1 MLTLINRFSKYIIFI
16 LSLLLITVSSAQDE
30 GAINI
35 TNIDGSSGQLLATD
49 GNGQLYRLTLVPL
62 SKAQASAITS
72 TTAQTDITSDRDEN
86 ISILDVDANGE
97 VDALT
102 DGLLL
107 LRSMFELTDDA
118 LVTGV
123 VDSANCKECDA
134 EGIDSYI
141 TSIKGTTYGGLTP
154 EAGPAG
160 PQGEKGDKGDTGPAG
175 PQGEKGDTGPQGV
188 AGADGAKGDTGSQGI
203 AGATGAKGDTGSQG
217 LAGAKGDTGE
227 KGAKG
232 DTGSQGVAGANG
244 TDGSDGANGASG
256 GAVGIS
262 FSMELTGMPTEW
274 SNNGPPLNLIVD
286 SQGPYILY
294 TGEDSHNNNIIPL
307 LAKNFEFIHLEG
319 NSWAG
324 SPTPSP
330 GDFPIAEH
338 VQANNVFI
346 TPINGHKLPQL
357 GPQASSTRS
366 YNNFY
371 GFRVPQDGQMVG
383 FQINYIQKP
392 MTGQFYAMYYD
403 PNSGQP
409 RVIFN
414 KGGPLV
420 GKMNSSS
427 PISQSYASGNT
438 IWVDSVS
445 IPVKANGFIFVISDL
460 SMRFPSGVYSSN
472 WNSAI
477 GPGPTIPFRPPSGKI
492 HATVYITY
500 D

>member
-1 MLTLINRFSKYIIFI
+1 MLTLINRFSKYSIVI
-16 LSLLLITVSSAQDE
+16 LGFL
-30 GAINI
+30 
-35 TNIDGSSGQLLATD
+35 
-49 GNGQLYRLTLVPL
+49 
-62 SKAQASAITS
+62 AITLS
-72 TTAQTDITSDRDEN
+72 HAQEDRAED

-175 PQGEKGDTGPQGV
+175 PQGEKGI
-188 AGADGAKGDTGSQGI
+188 KGDTGSQGI
-203 AGATGAKGDTGSQG
+203 AGTDGAKGDTGAQG
-217 LAGAKGDTGE
+217 E
-227 KGAKG
+227 KG

-383 FQINYIQKP
+383 FQINYIQKA
-392 MTGQFYAMYYD
+392 MTGQFYAMYYS
-403 PNSGQP
+403 PNAGTP
-409 RVIFN
+409 TVIFN

-420 GKMNSSS
+420 GNMNSSG

-438 IWVDSVS
+438 LWDENAS
-445 IPVKANGFIFVISDL
+445 IPVKANGFIFVMSDL
-460 SMRFPSGVYSSN
+460 SFRSPSGVYSSN
-472 WNSAI
+472 WNSQI

-492 HATVYITY
+492 HATVYVTY

>member
-1 MLTLINRFSKYIIFI
+1 MLTLINRFSKYSIVI
-16 LSLLLITVSSAQDE
+16 LGFL
-30 GAINI
+30 
-35 TNIDGSSGQLLATD
+35 
-49 GNGQLYRLTLVPL
+49 
-62 SKAQASAITS
+62 AITLS
-72 TTAQTDITSDRDEN
+72 HAQEDRAED

-160 PQGEKGDKGDTGPAG
+160 PQGEKGDKGDTGPQGEKGDKGDTG

-262 FSMELTGMPTEW
+262 FSMELTGSPTSW
-274 SNNGPPLNLIVD
+274 SNNAPPPNLTVD

-294 TGEDSHNNNIIPL
+294 TGEDSNNNGIIPL

-319 NSWAG
+319 NSFSG
-324 SPTPSP
+324 GPTPSP
-330 GDFPIAEH
+330 GDFPMVDFI
-338 VQANNVFI
+338 QQNNI
-346 TPINGHKLPQL
+346 YTTPINGHKLPQL
-357 GPQASSTRS
+357 GPQPTGSTS

-420 GKMNSSS
+420 GNMNSSG
-427 PISQSYASGNT
+427 PISVNYASGNT
-438 IWVDSVS
+438 LWDDSVT
-445 IPVKANGFIFVISDL
+445 IPVKANGFIFVMSDL
-460 SMRFPSGVYSSN
+460 SFRFPSGVYANN
-472 WNSAI
+472 WNGPS
-477 GPGPTIPFRPPSGKI
+477 GPGPSIPFRPPTGKI
-492 HATVYITY
+492 HATVYVTY

>member
-1 MLTLINRFSKYIIFI
+1 MLTLINRFSKYSIVI
-16 LSLLLITVSSAQDE
+16 LGFL
-30 GAINI
+30 
-35 TNIDGSSGQLLATD
+35 
-49 GNGQLYRLTLVPL
+49 
-62 SKAQASAITS
+62 AITLS
-72 TTAQTDITSDRDEN
+72 HAQEDRAED

-160 PQGEKGDKGDTGPAG
+160 PQGEKGDKGDTGPQGEKGDKGDTG

-294 TGEDSHNNNIIPL
+294 TGEDSNNNNIVPL

-319 NSWAG
+319 NSWSGA
-324 SPTPSP
+324 PTPSP
-330 GDFPIAEH
+330 GDFPIEDFI
-338 VQANNVFI
+338 QQNNI
-346 TPINGHKLPQL
+346 YTTPVNGHKLPQL
-357 GPQASSTRS
+357 GPQPTTSTS

-383 FQINYIQKP
+383 FQINYIQKA
-392 MTGQFYAMYYD
+392 MTGQFYAMYYS
-403 PNSGQP
+403 PNAGTP
-409 RVIFN
+409 TVIFN

-420 GKMNSSS
+420 GNMNSSG

-438 IWVDSVS
+438 LWDENAS
-445 IPVKANGFIFVISDL
+445 IPVKANGFIFVMSDL
-460 SMRFPSGVYSSN
+460 SFRSPSGVYANN
-472 WNSAI
+472 WNSPV
-477 GPGPTIPFRPPSGKI
+477 GPGPSIPFRPPTGKI
-492 HATVYITY
+492 HATVYVTY

>member
-1 MLTLINRFSKYIIFI
+1 MLTLLNRFSKYSIVIFVFLAI
-16 LSLLLITVSSAQDE
+16 TLSHAQDE
-30 GAINI
+30 RAE
-35 TNIDGSSGQLLATD
+35 D
-49 GNGQLYRLTLVPL
+49 
-62 SKAQASAITS
+62 
-72 TTAQTDITSDRDEN
+72 

-123 VDSANCKECDA
+123 VDSTNCKECDA

-160 PQGEKGDKGDTGPAG
+160 PQGEKGDKGDTGA
-175 PQGEKGDTGPQGV
+175 Q
-188 AGADGAKGDTGSQGI
+188 GAKGDTGAAGADGSDGATGAQG
-203 AGATGAKGDTGSQG
+203 AKGDTGATGAKGDTGSQG
-217 LAGAKGDTGE
+217 
-227 KGAKG
+227 
-232 DTGSQGVAGANG
+232 VA
-244 TDGSDGANGASG
+244 GANGASG

-262 FSMELTGMPTEW
+262 FSMELTGSPTQW
-274 SNNGPPLNLIVD
+274 SNNAPPQNVNVD
-286 SQGPYILY
+286 PLGPYILY
-294 TGEDSHNNNIIPL
+294 TGEDSNNNNIIPF

-319 NSWAG
+319 NSWNGA
-324 SPTPSP
+324 PTPSP
-330 GDFPIAEH
+330 GDFPIEDFI
-338 VQANNVFI
+338 QQNNI
-346 TPINGHKLPQL
+346 YTTPINGHKLPQL
-357 GPQASSTRS
+357 GPQPTGRAS

-420 GKMNSSS
+420 GNMNSSG

-438 IWVDSVS
+438 IWDDSVT
-445 IPVKANGFIFVISDL
+445 IPVKANGFIFVMSDL
-460 SMRFPSGVYSSN
+460 SFRSPSGVYSSN
-472 WNSAI
+472 WNSQI
-477 GPGPTIPFRPPSGKI
+477 GPGPSIPFRPPSGKI

>member
-1 MLTLINRFSKYIIFI
+1 MPPQLTGLFKILLTIPLVLVIN
-16 LSLLLITVSSAQDE
+16 LSYSDS
-30 GAINI
+30 NR
-35 TNIDGSSGQLLATD
+35 TD
-49 GNGQLYRLTLVPL
+49 DV
-62 SKAQASAITS
+62 
-72 TTAQTDITSDRDEN
+72 
-86 ISILDVDANGE
+86 SILDVDANGE

-107 LRSMFELTDDA
+107 LRSMFKLTDDA

-154 EAGPAG
+154 ESGPAG

-175 PQGEKGDTGPQGV
+175 PQGEKGI
-188 AGADGAKGDTGSQGI
+188 KGDTGSQGI
-203 AGATGAKGDTGSQG
+203 AGTDGAKGDTGATGAKGDTGSQG
-217 LAGAKGDTGE
+217 
-227 KGAKG
+227 
-232 DTGSQGVAGANG
+232 VA
-244 TDGSDGANGASG
+244 GANGASG

-262 FSMELTGMPTEW
+262 FSMELRGSPTQW
-274 SNNGPPLNLIVD
+274 SNNAPPQNVLVD
-286 SQGPYILY
+286 PAGPYILY
-294 TGEDSHNNNIIPL
+294 TGEDSNNNNIVPL

-319 NSWAG
+319 NSWNAA
-324 SPTPSP
+324 PTPSP
-330 GDFPIAEH
+330 GDFPIEDFI
-338 VQANNVFI
+338 QQNNI
-346 TPINGHKLPQL
+346 YTTPMNGHKLPQL
-357 GPQASSTRS
+357 GPQPTGSVS

-420 GKMNSSS
+420 GNMNSSG

-438 IWVDSVS
+438 IWDDSVS

-460 SMRFPSGVYSSN
+460 SMRSPNGVYSSN
-472 WNSAI
+472 WNSQM

>member
-1 MLTLINRFSKYIIFI
+1 MLTLINRFSKYSIVI
-16 LSLLLITVSSAQDE
+16 LGFL
-30 GAINI
+30 
-35 TNIDGSSGQLLATD
+35 
-49 GNGQLYRLTLVPL
+49 
-62 SKAQASAITS
+62 AITLS
-72 TTAQTDITSDRDEN
+72 HAQEDRAED

-160 PQGEKGDKGDTGPAG
+160 PQGEKGDKGDTGPQGEKGDKGDTG

-262 FSMELTGMPTEW
+262 FSMELTGSPTDW
-274 SNNGPPLNLIVD
+274 SNNAPPQNVVVD
-286 SQGPYILY
+286 PLGPYILY
-294 TGEDSHNNNIIPL
+294 TGEDSNNNNIVPL

-319 NSWAG
+319 NSWSGA
-324 SPTPSP
+324 PTPSP
-330 GDFPIAEH
+330 GDFPIEDFI
-338 VQANNVFI
+338 QQNNI
-346 TPINGHKLPQL
+346 YTTPINGHKLPQL
-357 GPQASSTRS
+357 GPQPTGSTS

-392 MTGQFYAMYYD
+392 MTGQFYAMYYHG
-403 PNSGQP
+403 NSGNP
-409 RVIFN
+409 LVIFN

-420 GKMNSSS
+420 GNMNSSG

-438 IWVDSVS
+438 LWDENTS
-445 IPVKANGFIFVISDL
+445 IPVKANGFIFVMSDL
-460 SMRFPSGVYSSN
+460 SFRSPSGAYSSN
-472 WNSAI
+472 WNSQI

-492 HATVYITY
+492 HATVYVTY

>member
-1 MLTLINRFSKYIIFI
+1 MLTLINRFSKYSIVI
-16 LSLLLITVSSAQDE
+16 LGFL
-30 GAINI
+30 
-35 TNIDGSSGQLLATD
+35 
-49 GNGQLYRLTLVPL
+49 
-62 SKAQASAITS
+62 AITLS
-72 TTAQTDITSDRDEN
+72 HAQEDRAED

-203 AGATGAKGDTGSQG
+203 AGATGAKGDIGSQG
-217 LAGAKGDTGE
+217 LAGAKGDTGATGP
-227 KGAKG
+227 KGDTGAKG
-232 DTGSQGVAGANG
+232 DTGSQGVAGTNG

-262 FSMELTGMPTEW
+262 FSMELRGSPTQW
-274 SNNGPPLNLIVD
+274 SNNAPPQNLIVD

-294 TGEDSHNNNIIPL
+294 TGEDSNTNNIIPL

-357 GPQASSTRS
+357 GPQPNASSS

-392 MTGQFYAMYYD
+392 MTGQFYAMYYYA
-403 PNSGQP
+403 NSGNP

-420 GKMNSSS
+420 GNMNSSG

-438 IWVDSVS
+438 LWDDSVI
-445 IPVKANGFIFVISDL
+445 IPVKANGFIFVMSDL
-460 SMRFPSGVYSSN
+460 SFRYPSGVYASN
-472 WNSAI
+472 WNGPL
-477 GPGPTIPFRPPSGKI
+477 GPGPSIPFRPPTGKI
-492 HATVYITY
+492 HATVYVTY

>member
-1 MLTLINRFSKYIIFI
+1 MLTLINRFSKYSIVI
-16 LSLLLITVSSAQDE
+16 LGFL
-30 GAINI
+30 
-35 TNIDGSSGQLLATD
+35 
-49 GNGQLYRLTLVPL
+49 
-62 SKAQASAITS
+62 AITLS
-72 TTAQTDITSDRDEN
+72 HAQEDRAED

-160 PQGEKGDKGDTGPAG
+160 PQGEKGDKGDTGPQGEKGDKGDTG

-262 FSMELTGMPTEW
+262 FSMELTGSPTMW

-294 TGEDSHNNNIIPL
+294 TGEDSNNNNIVPL

-319 NSWAG
+319 NSWSGA
-324 SPTPSP
+324 PTPSP
-330 GDFPIAEH
+330 GDFPIEDFI
-338 VQANNVFI
+338 QQNNI
-346 TPINGHKLPQL
+346 YTTPVNGHKLPQL
-357 GPQASSTRS
+357 GPQPTGSTS

-392 MTGQFYAMYYD
+392 MTGQFYAMYYS
-403 PNSGQP
+403 PNAGTP
-409 RVIFN
+409 TVIFN

-420 GKMNSSS
+420 GNMNSSG

-438 IWVDSVS
+438 LWDENAS
-445 IPVKANGFIFVISDL
+445 IPVKANGFIFVMSDL
-460 SMRFPSGVYSSN
+460 SFRSPSGVYANN
-472 WNSAI
+472 WNSSL
-477 GPGPTIPFRPPSGKI
+477 GPGPSIPFRPPTGKI
-492 HATVYITY
+492 HATVYVTY

>member
-1 MLTLINRFSKYIIFI
+1 MLTLINRFSKYSIVI
-16 LSLLLITVSSAQDE
+16 LGFL
-30 GAINI
+30 
-35 TNIDGSSGQLLATD
+35 
-49 GNGQLYRLTLVPL
+49 
-62 SKAQASAITS
+62 AITLS
-72 TTAQTDITSDRDEN
+72 HAQEDRAED

-175 PQGEKGDTGPQGV
+175 PQGEKGI
-188 AGADGAKGDTGSQGI
+188 KGDTGSQGI
-203 AGATGAKGDTGSQG
+203 AGTDGAKGDTGAQG
-217 LAGAKGDTGE
+217 E
-227 KGAKG
+227 KG

-262 FSMELTGMPTEW
+262 FSMELTGSPTSW
-274 SNNGPPLNLIVD
+274 SNNAPPPNLTVD

-294 TGEDSHNNNIIPL
+294 TGEDSNNNNIIPL

-357 GPQASSTRS
+357 GPQPTGSTS

-392 MTGQFYAMYYD
+392 MTGQFYAMYYS
-403 PNSGQP
+403 PNAGTP
-409 RVIFN
+409 TVIFN

-420 GKMNSSS
+420 GNMNSSG

-438 IWVDSVS
+438 LWDENAS
-445 IPVKANGFIFVISDL
+445 IPVKANGFIFVMSDL
-460 SMRFPSGVYSSN
+460 SFRSPSGVYANN
-472 WNSAI
+472 WNSPV
-477 GPGPTIPFRPPSGKI
+477 GPGPSIPFRPPTGKI
-492 HATVYITY
+492 HATVYVTY

>member
-1 MLTLINRFSKYIIFI
+1 MLTLINRFSKYSIVI
-16 LSLLLITVSSAQDE
+16 LGFL
-30 GAINI
+30 
-35 TNIDGSSGQLLATD
+35 
-49 GNGQLYRLTLVPL
+49 
-62 SKAQASAITS
+62 AITLS
-72 TTAQTDITSDRDEN
+72 HAQEDRAED

-175 PQGEKGDTGPQGV
+175 PQGEKGI
-188 AGADGAKGDTGSQGI
+188 KGDTGSQGI
-203 AGATGAKGDTGSQG
+203 AGTDGAKGDTGAQG
-217 LAGAKGDTGE
+217 E
-227 KGAKG
+227 KG

-262 FSMELTGMPTEW
+262 FSMELTGSPTQW
-274 SNNGPPLNLIVD
+274 SNNAPPQNVVVD
-286 SQGPYILY
+286 PLGPYILY
-294 TGEDSHNNNIIPL
+294 TGEDSNNNNIIPL

-319 NSWAG
+319 NSWSGA
-324 SPTPSP
+324 PTPSP
-330 GDFPIAEH
+330 GDFPIEDFI
-338 VQANNVFI
+338 QQNNI
-346 TPINGHKLPQL
+346 YTTPVNGHKLPQL
-357 GPQASSTRS
+357 GPQPTGSTS

-420 GKMNSSS
+420 GNMNSSG
-427 PISQSYASGNT
+427 PISVNYASGNT
-438 IWVDSVS
+438 LWDDSVT
-445 IPVKANGFIFVISDL
+445 IPVKANGFIFVMSDL
-460 SMRFPSGVYSSN
+460 SFRFPSGVYANN
-472 WNSAI
+472 WNGPS
-477 GPGPTIPFRPPSGKI
+477 GPGPSIPFRPPTGKI
-492 HATVYITY
+492 HATVYVTY

>member
-1 MLTLINRFSKYIIFI
+1 MITLINRFSKYSIVI
-16 LSLLLITVSSAQDE
+16 LGFLAITLSHAQD
-30 GAINI
+30 
-35 TNIDGSSGQLLATD
+35 
-49 GNGQLYRLTLVPL
+49 
-62 SKAQASAITS
+62 
-72 TTAQTDITSDRDEN
+72 DRADD

-123 VDSANCKECDA
+123 VDSTNCKECNA

-154 EAGPAG
+154 ESGPAG

-175 PQGEKGDTGPQGV
+175 PQGEKGI
-188 AGADGAKGDTGSQGI
+188 KGDTGSQGI
-203 AGATGAKGDTGSQG
+203 AGTDGAKGDTGATGAKGDTGSQG
-217 LAGAKGDTGE
+217 
-227 KGAKG
+227 
-232 DTGSQGVAGANG
+232 VA
-244 TDGSDGANGASG
+244 GANGASG

-262 FSMELTGMPTEW
+262 FSMELRGSPTQW
-274 SNNGPPLNLIVD
+274 SNNAPPQNVLVD
-286 SQGPYILY
+286 PAGPYILY
-294 TGEDSHNNNIIPL
+294 TGEDSNNNNIVPL

-319 NSWAG
+319 NSWNAA
-324 SPTPSP
+324 PTPSP
-330 GDFPIAEH
+330 GDFPIEDFI
-338 VQANNVFI
+338 QQNNI
-346 TPINGHKLPQL
+346 YTTPLNGHKLPQL
-357 GPQASSTRS
+357 GPQPTGSVS

-420 GKMNSSS
+420 GNMNSSG

-438 IWVDSVS
+438 IWDDSVS

-460 SMRFPSGVYSSN
+460 SMRSPNGVYSSN
-472 WNSAI
+472 WNSQI